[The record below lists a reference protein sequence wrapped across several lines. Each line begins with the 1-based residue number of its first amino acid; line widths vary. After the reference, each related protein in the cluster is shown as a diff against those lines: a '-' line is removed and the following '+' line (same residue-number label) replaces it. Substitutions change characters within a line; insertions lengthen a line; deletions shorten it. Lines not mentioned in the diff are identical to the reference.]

1 MRTNKECPVYKSG
14 GGGSG
19 GIEGRDS
26 VCKEERPERPI
37 KPSTSSTP
45 HVSVAI
51 TEEQEEELEKSNL
64 VDEDLINVEGT
75 KVKISK
81 TVLEQ

>member
-14 GGGSG
+14 GGASS